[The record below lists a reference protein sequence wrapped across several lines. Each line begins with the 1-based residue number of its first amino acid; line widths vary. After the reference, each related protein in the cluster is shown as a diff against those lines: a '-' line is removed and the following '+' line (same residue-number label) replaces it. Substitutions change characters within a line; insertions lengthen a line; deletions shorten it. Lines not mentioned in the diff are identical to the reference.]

1 MEPMPHE
8 ERFWRSNTLA
18 AVKSFAPPVGVQG
31 FICALPT
38 NWTRG
43 ENNDSGINLT
53 ILAQLFEQ
61 SDQTFADAGGMHVEG
76 TRRT

>member
-1 MEPMPHE
+1 MAPLPYK
-8 ERFWRSNTLA
+8 ERFWHSGTLA

-43 ENNDSGINLT
+43 ENNDSGINLS
-53 ILAQLFEQ
+53 ILAQLLEQ
-61 SDQTFADAGGMHVEG
+61 PDQTLADAGGNYKDEG
-76 TRRT
+76 RRT